1 VKRSAPLSA
10 TVKFIRIE
18 LVSTCLYVYNIG
30 YQYTLEAMMRTN
42 VVIDD
47 NLMASALEISGM
59 KTKKDAIEAGLKL
72 LVKFNRQA
80 KIRDLRG
87 KLKWIGNLDEMRTDK

>member
-1 VKRSAPLSA
+1 
-10 TVKFIRIE
+10 
-18 LVSTCLYVYNIG
+18 
-30 YQYTLEAMMRTN
+30 MRTN

-47 NLMASALEISGM
+47 NLMKSALEMSGM

-80 KIRDLRG
+80 KVRDFRG